1 MQTRWHTESGGLHPI
16 VSLEV
21 HEDCVELHV
30 LHLRTTCNAQF
41 GSTSPGYRFL
51 SSYRHFE
58 VPDSVDPALM
68 GLHEM
73 EGVSLAHSAPTG
85 GHQLGHCDVVITV
98 RTLQALVKT
107 LSPLRFHAAAVTL
120 GTILKYCRRVG
131 HRFVRLRSQAII
143 IAT

>member
-1 MQTRWHTESGGLHPI
+1 MQTRWHSESVGLFPI
-16 VSLEV
+16 VSLKV
-21 HEDCVELHV
+21 HEDRVEIHA
-30 LHLRTTCNAQF
+30 LHLRTTCNAHF
-41 GSTSPGYRFL
+41 GSATHGYRFL
-51 SSYRHFE
+51 SAYRHFE
-58 VPDSVDPALM
+58 VPDSVDATLM

-85 GHQLGHCDVVITV
+85 GHQLGHCDVVITI

-131 HRFVRLRSQAII
+131 HRFVRLRSQAFV